1 MFTGLVEACG
11 TVAAL
16 TPLPKKSGQRI
27 RLASALLAQ
36 PMALGD
42 SLSVDGV
49 CLTVVAMRPGEVD
62 VEAGPETLLRT
73 TLGALAVGQSV
84 NLERAL
90 RLGDRLGGHLVS
102 GHVDGVGEV
111 LLSAARGDSWD
122 LEIGCGAE
130 LLRYVIE
137 KGSIALDG
145 ISLTVNTVTAAS
157 LSVSLVPHTQSVV
170 KLHQKRAGDRVN
182 IEVDLIG
189 KYVEKLLAPYQH
201 SGGQPGA
208 VRDDGRLLEK
218 LKENGFV

>member
-16 TPLPKKSGQRI
+16 TPLPKKSGQKI
-27 RLASALLAQ
+27 RLSSSLFAQ

-62 VEAGPETLLRT
+62 VEAGPETLSRT
-73 TLGALAVGQSV
+73 TLGALTVGQSV

-90 RLGDRLGGHLVS
+90 RVGDRLGGHLVS

-111 LLSAARGDSWD
+111 LTSAARGDSWD
-122 LEIGCGAE
+122 VEVGCGAE

-145 ISLTVNTVTAAS
+145 ISLTVNAVTAGS

-170 KLHQKRAGDRVN
+170 KLHEKRPGDRVN

-201 SGGQPGA
+201 LGA
-208 VRDDGRLLEK
+208 ARDDARLLEK